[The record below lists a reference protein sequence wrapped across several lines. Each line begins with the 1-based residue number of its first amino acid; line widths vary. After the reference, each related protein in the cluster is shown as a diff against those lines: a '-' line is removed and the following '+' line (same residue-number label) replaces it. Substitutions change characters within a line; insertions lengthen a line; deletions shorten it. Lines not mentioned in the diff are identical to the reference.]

1 MGTASL
7 PWEDTLLESSF
18 LVKVKEPRIYTL
30 YIENILNSFLYF
42 KAAIIFLLSSSHLF
56 HYNNSSIFA
65 LNKNI

>member
-1 MGTASL
+1 VGTESL

-65 LNKNI
+65 LNENI